1 MTKTYEVIRATSGA
15 DEFDGDVFQVA
26 EWTLGYLMDNAE
38 NKHIDMFYALPA
50 GLAGEDLEQSII
62 SWARRSV
69 RGKFRIEEVE

>member
-1 MTKTYEVIRATSGA
+1 MSKTYEIVRDSTGA

-38 NKHIDMFYALPA
+38 NKHIDMFYMLPA
-50 GLAGEDLEQSII
+50 GLDGDDLEQSII
-62 SWARRSV
+62 GWARRSV